1 MLEYNVLLKKEKINF
16 YIYCILRRCISWQ
29 EFEKSA
35 ERVKYLVIRLPSQIK
50 RVQEAGLQILE
61 ELEQL

>member
-1 MLEYNVLLKKEKINF
+1 MLEYNVLLKRENKLLYLLSFKEVYF
-16 YIYCILRRCISWQ
+16 MARVL
-29 EFEKSA
+29 KSA